1 MKRCLA
7 LLIAA
12 LFIAL
17 CGAHAEGPDDQ
28 YVRIYNLIQEGDALV
43 ESSQSSQALA
53 KYVEAHTALQKFQKG
68 FPEWNADVIK
78 FRLRYLTTKIG
89 DLSAKVPSAT
99 IVTTNK
105 PAAGKAPVVQAE
117 KPAPP
122 ADWENQIASLKEQVK
137 QLESDKSLLTAK
149 LKEALAAQPATAD
162 PRELTQAEERLKM
175 LQKENDLL
183 KVTLGQEKSK
193 PASKPEAKPESK
205 NVAQLKSQLAA
216 ARARLEVLEA
226 KAIPY
231 SAEELALLKQTT
243 PTLAQSETSVPAH
256 ELPPGAANLLK
267 EAKVAFKDKQYS
279 TAEAK
284 YLELLKLD
292 PKNAA
297 ALTDLAV
304 IQLQLN
310 RLDEAEKTVK
320 QALEL
325 SPENAYSL
333 SVLGH
338 VRFQQAKYDEALDVF
353 SRAASLDPQ
362 SYDIQNYLGVT
373 LSQKGQRIAA
383 ENALRKAIE
392 LKPNSPEAHHNLAM
406 IYLAQ
411 KPPAPALARWHYQ
424 KALAAGDD
432 RAAELQK
439 LFEKPAQP

>member
-1 MKRCLA
+1 MKRCFA

-28 YVRIYNLIQEGDALV
+28 YVRIYNLIQEGDVLT
-43 ESSQSSQALA
+43 ESAQLNQALA
-53 KYVEAHTALQKFQKG
+53 KYLEAHTALQKFQKG

-78 FRLRYLTTKIG
+78 FRLTYLATRIS
-89 DLSAKVPSAT
+89 DLSAKAPTSTAT
-99 IVTTNK
+99 TTNK
-105 PAAGKAPVVQAE
+105 PAAVKTPPVQVE
-117 KPAPP
+117 KTTPP
-122 ADWENQIASLKEQVK
+122 ADWENQLASLKEQVQ

-162 PRELTQAEERLKM
+162 PRELTRAEERLKL

-183 KVTLGQEKSK
+183 KVSLGQEKSK
-193 PASKPEAKPESK
+193 PNSKPEAKPEPK
-205 NVAQLKSQLAA
+205 NLGQLKSQLAA

-226 KAIPY
+226 KPIPY
-231 SAEELALLKQTT
+231 SAEELALLKLPT
-243 PTLAQSETSVPAH
+243 PALVQSETSVPAH
-256 ELPPGAANLLK
+256 ELPPGATNLLK
-267 EAKVAFKDKQYS
+267 DAKLAFKDKQYS
-279 TAEAK
+279 MAEAK
-284 YLELLKLD
+284 YAQLLKLD

-304 IQLQLN
+304 IQLQLSQ
-310 RLDEAEKTVK
+310 LDDAERAVK

-325 SPENAYSL
+325 TPENAYSL

-338 VRFQQAKYDEALDVF
+338 VKFQQAKYDEALDIF
-353 SRAASLDPQ
+353 SRAAILDPQ

-373 LSQKGQRIAA
+373 LSQKGQRLAA

-439 LFEKPAQP
+439 LFEKPAQ